1 MKILFYTIYLFSFSA
16 SVPHQIP
23 VFKAVQ
29 AKDADFMGK
38 IDDEPAEVLPGCSWY
53 CGGDVTGFKASSS
66 LDPVGSNSY
75 MANNAHDFDV
85 TSAWVEGKPG
95 HGIGEYI
102 EYTIDMT
109 PDNASKNLGITQII
123 LANGYKK
130 SKAIWQENTRVKRLK
145 MFVNG
150 KPYGFLE
157 LLDAFEFQF
166 IDIGKIMLPP
176 QKITTIRFEIVEVY
190 PGSKFQDTAISEL
203 LFDGVGVH

>member
-1 MKILFYTIYLFSFSA
+1 MKLLFFIISLLFFA
-16 SVPHQIP
+16 NLENQQIP

-29 AKDADFMGK
+29 AKDTDFMGE
-38 IDDEPAEVLPGCSWY
+38 IDNGPSEVLPGCSWY
-53 CGGDVTGFKASSS
+53 CGGNVTGFKASSS
-66 LDPVGSNSY
+66 LAPVNSISY
-75 MANNAHDFDV
+75 AAKKAHDFDI
-85 TSAWVEGKPG
+85 TTAWVEGKPG

-130 SKAIWQENTRVKRLK
+130 TKITWEENARVKKLK
-145 MFVNG
+145 MVVNG
-150 KPYGFLE
+150 KTYGMLE
-157 LLDAFEFQF
+157 LLDAFEFQV

-176 QKITTIRFEIVEVY
+176 RKITTIRFEIVEVY

-203 LFDGVGVH
+203 LFDGFGVH

>member
-1 MKILFYTIYLFSFSA
+1 MKGVIFLLLILPFAAEEVTQL
-16 SVPHQIP
+16 P
-23 VFKAVQ
+23 VFKAIP
-29 AKDADFMGK
+29 AHDTDFMGE
-38 IDDEPAEVLPGCSWY
+38 IDNGPSEVLPGCSWY
-53 CGGDVTGFKASSS
+53 CGGNVTGFKASSS
-66 LDPVGSNSY
+66 LAPVNNISY
-75 MANNAHDFDV
+75 SANKAHDFDI
-85 TSAWVEGKPG
+85 TTAWVEGKIG

-130 SKAIWQENTRVKRLK
+130 TKTTWQENARVKKLK
-145 MFVNG
+145 MVVNG
-150 KPYGFLE
+150 KPYGMLE
-157 LLDAFEFQF
+157 LLDAFEFQV

-176 QKITTIRFEIVEVY
+176 RNITTIRFEIVEVY

>member
-1 MKILFYTIYLFSFSA
+1 MKILVYTIFLLSILA
-16 SVPHQIP
+16 AVPQQIP

-29 AKDADFMGK
+29 AKDSDFIGE
-38 IDDEPAEVLPGCSWY
+38 IDDGPSEVLPGCSWY
-53 CGGDVTGFKASSS
+53 CGGNVTEFKASSS
-66 LDPVGSNSY
+66 LAPVNSISY
-75 MANNAHDFDV
+75 TANKAHDFDI
-85 TSAWVEGKPG
+85 TTAWVEGKPG

-130 SKAIWQENTRVKRLK
+130 TKATWQENARVKKLN
-145 MFVNG
+145 MVVNG
-150 KPYGFLE
+150 KPYGMLD
-157 LLDAFEFQF
+157 LLDSFEFQV
-166 IDIGKIMLPP
+166 INISKIMLPP
-176 QKITTIRFEIVEVY
+176 RKITTIRFEIVDVY